1 MFDKQ
6 LRYPIAIDMSGDH
19 IYAAQLRKTRK
30 GPNIRGLVF
39 KQAIWNTEETN
50 DREEQLVSVLK
61 EISSNRCFRGKKA
74 VLHLPSRNIS
84 SFPIRIEAKK
94 SAHLE
99 EAIVRE
105 SKEYISFPLEEA
117 IIDYPS
123 LIPISTGDTEKYKA
137 IIIAIHRDPTDQYLR
152 IFKRAGLIVDAVDFD
167 VSSLIR
173 LHQFGHQISENPIIL
188 CHIDHNQCLISV
200 VNNNGILAV
209 HHISWGFNHLV
220 DKVRSNLELPHDD
233 HKTEQLLKQYGM
245 TYARQENNGD
255 GEIDGTGDDM
265 QQAIYQIIMPY
276 VEELIDEFHK
286 MTVYLRSEERDA
298 FIEEIYLYGWATSVN
313 DLDYYFEKRLNIPTR
328 LVNPMRDF
336 ALDKGGILSDRLNGA
351 PFALAIG
358 LALRRVAW
366 L

>member
-6 LRYPIAIDMSGDH
+6 LRYPIAIDMSGGD
-19 IYAAQLRKTRK
+19 IYAAQLKKTHR
-30 GPNIRGLVF
+30 GPIIRGLVF
-39 KQAIWNTEETN
+39 KQATWDIEETS
-50 DREEQLVSVLK
+50 DREEKLVSVLK
-61 EISSNRCFRGKKA
+61 EISSNRSFRGKKA

-84 SFPIRIEAKK
+84 SFPIRIETKK
-94 SAHLE
+94 SELLE

-123 LIPISTGDTEKYKA
+123 LIPISTGDTKKYKA
-137 IIIAIHRDPTDQYLR
+137 IIIAIHRDPIDQYLR

-167 VSSLIR
+167 VFSLIR
-173 LHQFGHQISENPIIL
+173 LHQFGYQIAENPIML
-188 CHIDHNQCLISV
+188 CHIDHTQCLISV
-200 VNNNGILAV
+200 INSNGILAA
-209 HHISWGFNHLV
+209 HHISWGFHHLV
-220 DKVRSNLELPHDD
+220 DKVQSNLELPHDD
-233 HKTEQLLKQYGM
+233 HKTEQLLKQYGLI
-245 TYARQENNGD
+245 YARQENNG
-255 GEIDGTGDDM
+255 GSETGGTGDDM

-276 VEELIDEFHK
+276 IEELIDEFHK

-298 FIEEIYLYGWATSVN
+298 FIEEIYLYGWANSVN

-328 LVNPMRDF
+328 LVNPLRDF
-336 ALDKGGILSDRLNGA
+336 ALDEGGILSDRMNGA

-358 LALRRVAW
+358 LALRRIAW

>member
-1 MFDKQ
+1 MFDKK
-6 LRYPIAIDMSGDH
+6 LRYPIAIDMSGEN
-19 IYAAQLRKTRK
+19 IYAAQLKKTHS
-30 GPNIRGLVF
+30 GPAIRGLVY
-39 KQAIWNTEETN
+39 KQAAWEVEEAN
-50 DREEQLVSVLK
+50 DREEKLVTVLK
-61 EISSNRCFRGKKA
+61 EISNNRCFRGKKT
-74 VLHLPSRNIS
+74 VLHLPSRDIS
-84 SFPIRIEAKK
+84 SFPIRIEAEKTEI
-94 SAHLE
+94 LE

-123 LIPISTGDTEKYKA
+123 LIPISTGDTRKYKA
-137 IIIAIHRDPTDQYLR
+137 IIIAIHRDPIHQYLR

-173 LHQFGHQISENPIIL
+173 LHQFGHQISENPIML

-200 VNNNGILAV
+200 VNSNGILAL
-209 HHISWGFNHLV
+209 HHISWGFNHLL
-220 DKVRSNLELPHDD
+220 DKVRSNLELPHND
-233 HKTEQLLKQYGM
+233 HKTEQLLKQYGL
-245 TYARQENNGD
+245 TYSRQEDNGNN
-255 GEIDGTGDDM
+255 ETDGTGDDM

-276 VEELIDEFHK
+276 IEELIDEFHK

-298 FIEEIYLYGWATSVN
+298 FIEEIYLYGWANSVH

-328 LVNPMRDF
+328 LVNPLTDF
-336 ALDKGGILSDRLNGA
+336 ADEGSILSDSMNGA